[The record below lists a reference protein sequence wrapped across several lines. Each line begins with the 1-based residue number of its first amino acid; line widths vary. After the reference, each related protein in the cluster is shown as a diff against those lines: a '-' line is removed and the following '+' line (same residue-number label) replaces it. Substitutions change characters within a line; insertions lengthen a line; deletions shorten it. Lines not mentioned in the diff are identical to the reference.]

1 MTAMANAM
9 MVIFPY
15 RHNGLWVF
23 DDDKV
28 VLVKEPFVFGVP
40 EMIDRIVEKIP
51 DAERGFQLLFS
62 ASPFPGYQDE
72 LTWVREE
79 YEGNWYRWDK
89 AEIEGWLCPA
99 LFKYFD
105 AAPKKIYC
113 AVDRK
118 SGE

>member
-1 MTAMANAM
+1 MANAM

-23 DDDKV
+23 DDEATG
-28 VLVKEPFVFGVP
+28 LVREPFVFGVP
-40 EMIDRIVEKIP
+40 EMIDQIVEKIP
-51 DAERGFQLLFS
+51 GAEQGFQLLFS

-89 AEIEGWLCPA
+89 AGIEGWLCPA
-99 LFKYFD
+99 LFKYFE
-105 AAPKKIYC
+105 AAPPKIYV

-118 SGE
+118 REG

>member
-1 MTAMANAM
+1 MANAM

-23 DDDKV
+23 DDDAAG
-28 VLVKEPFVFGVP
+28 LVKEPFVFGVP

-51 DAERGFQLLFS
+51 SAEQGFQLLFS
-62 ASPFPGYQDE
+62 ASPFPGYQEE

-79 YEGNWYRWDK
+79 YEGNWYRWEK
-89 AEIEGWLCPA
+89 GGMEGWLCPA

-105 AAPKKIYC
+105 AAPPKIYC
-113 AVDRK
+113 AVDEKR
-118 SGE
+118 G